1 VLTTT
6 NTSLKKQTNENTNAY
21 KVNTITT
28 GENKPRKI
36 IKTSLN
42 GRGHG
47 V

>member
-6 NTSLKKQTNENTNAY
+6 NTSFKKQTNGNTNAY

-28 GENKPRKI
+28 GENNTRKI

-42 GRGHG
+42 GRGLG